1 MSDRSSLLILNH
13 TPQDECSLEKYNYKL
28 WNSVRRINTKLVVW
42 HTLRDQIFHRN
53 KMNARGSIRKAPN
66 VITWAISLNKLSQ
79 VGDKDAGVIIKAW
92 NQTASDQQ
100 KLKGGKAQALKTV
113 LDCMPQEIFTKIVV
127 PAVSEMG
134 WENSPWSDDA
144 FGNKRMYRGAS
155 SANRSSSSAWRAR
168 LKVCLLYTSP
178 SPRDS

>member
-13 TPQDECSLEKYNYKL
+13 TPQDECSLEKYHYKL

-92 NQTASDQQ
+92 NQMASGQQ
-100 KLKGGKAQALKTV
+100 KLVG
-113 LDCMPQEIFTKIVV
+113 
-127 PAVSEMG
+127 
-134 WENSPWSDDA
+134 
-144 FGNKRMYRGAS
+144 
-155 SANRSSSSAWRAR
+155 AR
-168 LKVCLLYTSP
+168 LRRSKLCWI
-178 SPRDS
+178 

>member
-13 TPQDECSLEKYNYKL
+13 TPQDECSLEKYHYKL

-92 NQTASDQQ
+92 NLMASGQQ
-100 KLKGGKAQALKTV
+100 KLVGGQGSGAQNCAGYDATICLHPNSGSNGERDG
-113 LDCMPQEIFTKIVV
+113 LGEMPLE
-127 PAVSEMG
+127 
-134 WENSPWSDDA
+134 
-144 FGNKRMYRGAS
+144 R
-155 SANRSSSSAWRAR
+155 
-168 LKVCLLYTSP
+168 
-178 SPRDS
+178 